1 MDKQIQK
8 KENNESLKELILSFI
23 ASNDTLKKVGKE
35 KTELALKIALTNR
48 LNPLKKEVYFIP
60 FKDQYGNYN
69 IQIITGYEVY
79 LKRAEESGR
88 LEYWNVE
95 VVDQDNKPYKAII
108 TIKRKDWQ
116 KEFKHE
122 VYFSEV
128 YQNKQIW
135 AKMPRFM
142 LKKVAI
148 AQGFR
153 LCFPDVLAELP
164 YTSDE
169 IGEAIEEEVKKP
181 DENAPATPEQK
192 NIIAKLNLPNVN
204 LDTLTVEEAKKII
217 YEHTKT

>member
-1 MDKQIQK
+1 
-8 KENNESLKELILSFI
+8 
-23 ASNDTLKKVGKE
+23 
-35 KTELALKIALTNR
+35 
-48 LNPLKKEVYFIP
+48 
-60 FKDQYGNYN
+60 
-69 IQIITGYEVY
+69 VY

-88 LEYWNVE
+88 LEYWSVE
-95 VVDQDNKPYKAII
+95 IVEQDNKPYKAVI

-122 VYFSEV
+122 VYYNEV
-128 YQNKQIW
+128 YQNKSIW
-135 AKMPRFM
+135 LKMPRFM

-169 IGEAIEEEVKKP
+169 VGEVIEEKESINE
-181 DENAPATPEQK
+181 DAPATPEQK
-192 NIIAKLNLPNVN
+192 NIISKLNIPNVN
-204 LDTLTVEEAKKII
+204 LETLTVSEAKKII

>member
-1 MDKQIQK
+1 MDKQIEK
-8 KENNESLKELILSFI
+8 KENNESLKELILAFI

-35 KTELALKIALTNR
+35 KIEMAVKIALTNR

-60 FKDQYGNYN
+60 FKDQEGNYN
-69 IQIITGYEVY
+69 LTIITGYEVY

-95 VVDQDNKPYKAII
+95 IIEQNNKPYKAVI

-122 VYFSEV
+122 VYYNEV
-128 YQNKQIW
+128 YQNKSIW
-135 AKMPRFM
+135 LKMPRFM

-169 IGEAIEEEVKKP
+169 IGEVIEEKESINE
-181 DENAPATPEQK
+181 DAPATPEQK
-192 NIIAKLNLPNVN
+192 NIISKLNIPNVN
-204 LDTLTVEEAKKII
+204 LETLTISEAKKII
-217 YEHTKT
+217 YEYTKT